1 MNGRP
6 DSEWPRPASPGS
18 PDGSEVLEHGSRR
31 PPIRWPR
38 PPRVTVILVAVALL
52 AGLAGGYAFG
62 HRHPRPPAPPS
73 PAAAAAA
80 AGAGDGG
87 YPVSQSGPECSALIG
102 SDLQLG
108 LQVTNTSATGMT
120 LRRVVPD
127 LPIGGLKEI
136 TQAWGT
142 CGELPLA
149 TVVLGNTLAAGASGW
164 FTVTFRVILRGCP
177 GPLPVQFTLDYDQH
191 GREASVRLP
200 GFSDLSQVPYP
211 GCP

>member
-1 MNGRP
+1 MNGRR
-6 DSEWPRPASPGS
+6 DSEWPRAASPGS
-18 PDGSEVLEHGSRR
+18 PDGSDVLEHGSRR
-31 PPIRWPR
+31 PPIRWRR
-38 PPRVTVILVAVALL
+38 PPRLTVILVAVALL
-52 AGLAGGYAFG
+52 AGLAGGYALG
-62 HRHPRPPAPPS
+62 DRHARQPAPPS

-80 AGAGDGG
+80 AAGTGG
-87 YPVSQSGPECSALIG
+87 YPVSQSGPGCSSLIG

-120 LRRVVPD
+120 LRRVVPV

-149 TVVLGNTLAAGASGW
+149 TVIPGNTLAAGASGW
-164 FTVTFRVILRGCP
+164 FTVTFRVIFRGCP
-177 GPLPVQFTLDYDQH
+177 QPLPVQFTLDYQQR
-191 GREASVRLP
+191 GREASIRLP
-200 GFSDLSQVPYP
+200 GFPDLSQVPYP